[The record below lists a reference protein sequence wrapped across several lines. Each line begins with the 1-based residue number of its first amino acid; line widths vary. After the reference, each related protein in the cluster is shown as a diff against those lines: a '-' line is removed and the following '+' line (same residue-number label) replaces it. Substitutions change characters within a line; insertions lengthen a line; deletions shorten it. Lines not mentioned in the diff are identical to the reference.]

1 MKEMILN
8 KSKALLSALGRK
20 VYHGVLNGQ
29 DHWVGAITLGVI
41 CLIVIL
47 AIV

>member
-1 MKEMILN
+1 MKEIIL
-8 KSKALLSALGRK
+8 KKGKELLSALGRK
-20 VYHGVLNGQ
+20 VYQGVLNGE
-29 DHWVGAITLGVI
+29 DYLVGAITVGVI